1 MTTHLPA
8 ALLPL
13 LLALVQGLLLWALWS
28 LRRSFVPQA
37 EHLRCRRDEQRRE
50 ALWLRRLDLLEQAL
64 AQERELLTPLADE
77 VRSLREDAGRLRSQ
91 LQAQEARF
99 YGLERLL
106 QRLERHLERQ
116 EDRWQQL
123 PGAALPAA
131 RPPLR
136 QAAGPGCRKAAPGSC
151 RHSLPRFA
159 AAGRRVVVLCSIV
172 ALCLPPA
179 CPARPAAW
187 LENGL
192 APPFAPCPLPCP
204 TALGKAHI
212 SARCTGCSARAA
224 RTRFHRFG

>member
-8 ALLPL
+8 ALLP

-106 QRLERHLERQ
+106 QRLERHSPGGAVMPVRRRKKALEKALHERLQRLTEHLDTAEVSEKSIDIVKEIKELHALARTLEQ
-116 EDRWQQL
+116 EGTSQDGDRK
-123 PGAALPAA
+123 PPA
-131 RPPLR
+131 PLR
-136 QAAGPGCRKAAPGSC
+136 VIWAGQEPEDG
-151 RHSLPRFA
+151 
-159 AAGRRVVVLCSIV
+159 
-172 ALCLPPA
+172 PP
-179 CPARPAAW
+179 
-187 LENGL
+187 
-192 APPFAPCPLPCP
+192 
-204 TALGKAHI
+204 
-212 SARCTGCSARAA
+212 
-224 RTRFHRFG
+224 

>member
-1 MTTHLPA
+1 MWNLLRDLGTRLLRDLTGSSRERQELLA
-8 ALLPL
+8 AQIRLNERETENAPSSVLRLWRSFLGWVLALLFCWEVPVRLLLLPL

-37 EHLRCRRDEQRRE
+37 EHLRCRREEQRRE

-91 LQAQEARF
+91 LQAQGARF

-123 PGAALPAA
+123 PGAALPALLHC
-131 RPPLR
+131 RP
-136 QAAGPGCRKAAPGSC
+136 
-151 RHSLPRFA
+151 
-159 AAGRRVVVLCSIV
+159 RREVQ
-172 ALCLPPA
+172 
-179 CPARPAAW
+179 
-187 LENGL
+187 
-192 APPFAPCPLPCP
+192 
-204 TALGKAHI
+204 
-212 SARCTGCSARAA
+212 
-224 RTRFHRFG
+224 

>member
-123 PGAALPAA
+123 
-131 RPPLR
+131 
-136 QAAGPGCRKAAPGSC
+136 
-151 RHSLPRFA
+151 
-159 AAGRRVVVLCSIV
+159 RRL
-172 ALCLPPA
+172 
-179 CPARPAAW
+179 ARPAALPSSPGGAVMPVRRRKKA
-187 LENGL
+187 LEKAL
-192 APPFAPCPLPCP
+192 HERLQRLTEHLD
-204 TALGKAHI
+204 TAEVSEKSIDIVKEIKELHAL
-212 SARCTGCSARAA
+212 A
-224 RTRFHRFG
+224 RTLEQEGTSQDGDRKPPAPLRVIWAGQEPEDGPP

>member
-1 MTTHLPA
+1 MWNLLRDLGTRLLRDLTGGSRERHELLA
-8 ALLPL
+8 AQIRLNERETENAPSSVLRLWRSFLGWVLALLFCWEVPVRLLLLPL

-77 VRSLREDAGRLRSQ
+77 VRSLREGAGRLHSQ

-123 PGAALPAA
+123 PGAALPALLHC
-131 RPPLR
+131 RPPR
-136 QAAGPGCRKAAPGSC
+136 EVQ
-151 RHSLPRFA
+151 
-159 AAGRRVVVLCSIV
+159 
-172 ALCLPPA
+172 
-179 CPARPAAW
+179 
-187 LENGL
+187 
-192 APPFAPCPLPCP
+192 
-204 TALGKAHI
+204 
-212 SARCTGCSARAA
+212 
-224 RTRFHRFG
+224 

>member
-37 EHLRCRRDEQRRE
+37 EHLRCRQDGQQRE

-64 AQERELLTPLADE
+64 AQERELLAPLAGCS
-77 VRSLREDAGRLRSQ
+77 VRRCRRSCRAHSQ

-99 YGLERLL
+99 CGLERLL

-123 PGAALPAA
+123 PGAALPALLHC
-131 RPPLR
+131 RPPR
-136 QAAGPGCRKAAPGSC
+136 EVQ
-151 RHSLPRFA
+151 
-159 AAGRRVVVLCSIV
+159 
-172 ALCLPPA
+172 
-179 CPARPAAW
+179 
-187 LENGL
+187 
-192 APPFAPCPLPCP
+192 
-204 TALGKAHI
+204 
-212 SARCTGCSARAA
+212 
-224 RTRFHRFG
+224 

>member
-1 MTTHLPA
+1 MWNLLRDLGTRLLRDLTGSSRERQELLA
-8 ALLPL
+8 AQIRLNERETENAPSSVLRLWRSFLGWVLALLFCWEVPVRLLLLPL

-91 LQAQEARF
+91 LQAQAARF

-123 PGAALPAA
+123 PGAALPALLHC
-131 RPPLR
+131 RPPR
-136 QAAGPGCRKAAPGSC
+136 EVQ
-151 RHSLPRFA
+151 
-159 AAGRRVVVLCSIV
+159 
-172 ALCLPPA
+172 
-179 CPARPAAW
+179 
-187 LENGL
+187 
-192 APPFAPCPLPCP
+192 
-204 TALGKAHI
+204 
-212 SARCTGCSARAA
+212 
-224 RTRFHRFG
+224 

>member
-77 VRSLREDAGRLRSQ
+77 VRSLREDAGRLHSQ
-91 LQAQEARF
+91 LQVQEARF

-123 PGAALPAA
+123 PGAALPALLHSPGGAVMPVRRRKKALEKALHERLQRLTEHLDTAEVSEKSIDIVKEIKELHALA
-131 RPPLR
+131 RTLEQEGTSQDGDRKPPAPLR
-136 QAAGPGCRKAAPGSC
+136 VIWAGQEPEDG
-151 RHSLPRFA
+151 LP
-159 AAGRRVVVLCSIV
+159 
-172 ALCLPPA
+172 
-179 CPARPAAW
+179 
-187 LENGL
+187 
-192 APPFAPCPLPCP
+192 
-204 TALGKAHI
+204 
-212 SARCTGCSARAA
+212 
-224 RTRFHRFG
+224 

>member
-13 LLALVQGLLLWALWS
+13 LLALVQGLLLW
-28 LRRSFVPQA
+28 
-37 EHLRCRRDEQRRE
+37 

-123 PGAALPAA
+123 PGAALPALLHC
-131 RPPLR
+131 RPPR
-136 QAAGPGCRKAAPGSC
+136 EVQ
-151 RHSLPRFA
+151 
-159 AAGRRVVVLCSIV
+159 
-172 ALCLPPA
+172 
-179 CPARPAAW
+179 
-187 LENGL
+187 
-192 APPFAPCPLPCP
+192 
-204 TALGKAHI
+204 
-212 SARCTGCSARAA
+212 
-224 RTRFHRFG
+224 

>member
-1 MTTHLPA
+1 MWNLLRDLGTRLLRDLTGGSRERQELLA
-8 ALLPL
+8 AQIRLNERETENAPSSVLRLWRSFLGWVLALLFCWEVPVRLLLLPL

-77 VRSLREDAGRLRSQ
+77 VRSLREDAGRLHSQ

-123 PGAALPAA
+123 PGAALPALLHC
-131 RPPLR
+131 RPPR
-136 QAAGPGCRKAAPGSC
+136 EVQ
-151 RHSLPRFA
+151 
-159 AAGRRVVVLCSIV
+159 
-172 ALCLPPA
+172 
-179 CPARPAAW
+179 
-187 LENGL
+187 
-192 APPFAPCPLPCP
+192 
-204 TALGKAHI
+204 
-212 SARCTGCSARAA
+212 
-224 RTRFHRFG
+224 

>member
-1 MTTHLPA
+1 MWNLLRDLGTRLLRDLTGSSRERQELLA
-8 ALLPL
+8 AQIRLNERETENAPSSVLRL
-13 LLALVQGLLLWALWS
+13 WRSFLGWVLALVQGLLLWALWS

-123 PGAALPAA
+123 PGAALPALLHC
-131 RPPLR
+131 RPPR
-136 QAAGPGCRKAAPGSC
+136 EVQ
-151 RHSLPRFA
+151 
-159 AAGRRVVVLCSIV
+159 
-172 ALCLPPA
+172 
-179 CPARPAAW
+179 
-187 LENGL
+187 
-192 APPFAPCPLPCP
+192 
-204 TALGKAHI
+204 
-212 SARCTGCSARAA
+212 
-224 RTRFHRFG
+224 

>member
-91 LQAQEARF
+91 LQAQGSRF

-123 PGAALPAA
+123 PGAALPALLHC
-131 RPPLR
+131 RPPR
-136 QAAGPGCRKAAPGSC
+136 EVQ
-151 RHSLPRFA
+151 
-159 AAGRRVVVLCSIV
+159 
-172 ALCLPPA
+172 
-179 CPARPAAW
+179 
-187 LENGL
+187 
-192 APPFAPCPLPCP
+192 
-204 TALGKAHI
+204 
-212 SARCTGCSARAA
+212 
-224 RTRFHRFG
+224 

>member
-64 AQERELLTPLADE
+64 AQDRELLTPLADE

-91 LQAQEARF
+91 LQAQGARF

-123 PGAALPAA
+123 PGAPGGAVMPVRRRKKALEKALHERLQRLTEHLDTAEVSEKSIDIVKEIKELHALARTLEQEGTSQDGDRKPPA
-131 RPPLR
+131 PLR
-136 QAAGPGCRKAAPGSC
+136 VIWAGQEPEDG
-151 RHSLPRFA
+151 
-159 AAGRRVVVLCSIV
+159 
-172 ALCLPPA
+172 PP
-179 CPARPAAW
+179 
-187 LENGL
+187 
-192 APPFAPCPLPCP
+192 
-204 TALGKAHI
+204 
-212 SARCTGCSARAA
+212 
-224 RTRFHRFG
+224 

>member
-91 LQAQEARF
+91 LQAQGARF

-116 EDRWQQL
+116 EDH
-123 PGAALPAA
+123 
-131 RPPLR
+131 
-136 QAAGPGCRKAAPGSC
+136 C
-151 RHSLPRFA
+151 
-159 AAGRRVVVLCSIV
+159 
-172 ALCLPPA
+172 
-179 CPARPAAW
+179 
-187 LENGL
+187 E
-192 APPFAPCPLPCP
+192 
-204 TALGKAHI
+204 
-212 SARCTGCSARAA
+212 
-224 RTRFHRFG
+224 

>member
-28 LRRSFVPQA
+28 LRRSFVPRA
-37 EHLRCRRDEQRRE
+37 EHLRCRQDEQQRE

-77 VRSLREDAGRLRSQ
+77 VRALREEAGRLHSQ

-123 PGAALPAA
+123 PGAALPALLRCRKKALEKALHERLQRLTEHLDTADVSEKSIDIVKEIKELHALA
-131 RPPLR
+131 RTLEQEGAPQDGDRKPPAPLR
-136 QAAGPGCRKAAPGSC
+136 IIWAGQEPEDGPS
-151 RHSLPRFA
+151 
-159 AAGRRVVVLCSIV
+159 
-172 ALCLPPA
+172 
-179 CPARPAAW
+179 
-187 LENGL
+187 
-192 APPFAPCPLPCP
+192 
-204 TALGKAHI
+204 
-212 SARCTGCSARAA
+212 
-224 RTRFHRFG
+224 

>member
-37 EHLRCRRDEQRRE
+37 EHLRCRQGGQQRE

-64 AQERELLTPLADE
+64 AQERELLAPLADE
-77 VRSLREDAGRLRSQ
+77 VRSLREDAGRLHSQ

-99 YGLERLL
+99 CGLERLL

-123 PGAALPAA
+123 PGAALPALLHC
-131 RPPLR
+131 RPPR
-136 QAAGPGCRKAAPGSC
+136 EVQ
-151 RHSLPRFA
+151 
-159 AAGRRVVVLCSIV
+159 
-172 ALCLPPA
+172 
-179 CPARPAAW
+179 
-187 LENGL
+187 
-192 APPFAPCPLPCP
+192 
-204 TALGKAHI
+204 
-212 SARCTGCSARAA
+212 
-224 RTRFHRFG
+224 

>member
-1 MTTHLPA
+1 MWNLLRDLGTRLLRDLTGSSRERQELLA
-8 ALLPL
+8 AQIRLNERETENAPSSVLRLWRSFLGWVLALLFCWEVPVRLLLLPL

-50 ALWLRRLDLLEQAL
+50 VLWLRRLDLLEQAL

-91 LQAQEARF
+91 LQAQGARF

-123 PGAALPAA
+123 PGAALPALLHC
-131 RPPLR
+131 RPPR
-136 QAAGPGCRKAAPGSC
+136 EVQ
-151 RHSLPRFA
+151 
-159 AAGRRVVVLCSIV
+159 
-172 ALCLPPA
+172 
-179 CPARPAAW
+179 
-187 LENGL
+187 
-192 APPFAPCPLPCP
+192 
-204 TALGKAHI
+204 
-212 SARCTGCSARAA
+212 
-224 RTRFHRFG
+224 

>member
-77 VRSLREDAGRLRSQ
+77 VRSLREDAGRLHSQ

-123 PGAALPAA
+123 PGAALPALLHPGKSPARAPATPDRTSRHCRGLGKKHRHRQRDQGTA
-131 RPPLR
+131 RPCPH
-136 QAAGPGCRKAAPGSC
+136 AGAGG
-151 RHSLPRFA
+151 HV
-159 AAGRRVVVLCSIV
+159 AGRRPEVPR
-172 ALCLPPA
+172 PPA
-179 CPARPAAW
+179 RHLGRTGAGRWPSVT
-187 LENGL
+187 LDG
-192 APPFAPCPLPCP
+192 PP
-204 TALGKAHI
+204 
-212 SARCTGCSARAA
+212 
-224 RTRFHRFG
+224 